1 MKNLPPVLC
10 KADPTNEPLWIM
22 SLKPLIDQGDAA
34 VSFSVQP
41 HEPFSKEQCEPSGR
55 LSTIDQKKKQENRRN
70 LIMEEGKQQKKSK
83 CTIVLETIP
92 LKLFFNVRILIG
104 LIYFHSH

>member
-1 MKNLPPVLC
+1 MN
-10 KADPTNEPLWIM
+10 
-22 SLKPLIDQGDAA
+22 
-34 VSFSVQP
+34 
-41 HEPFSKEQCEPSGR
+41 
-55 LSTIDQKKKQENRRN
+55 QKKKQENRRN

-104 LIYFHSH
+104 LTYLFPQSLKKVNTLLLELLDTLQCCH

>member
-1 MKNLPPVLC
+1 M
-10 KADPTNEPLWIM
+10 
-22 SLKPLIDQGDAA
+22 
-34 VSFSVQP
+34 
-41 HEPFSKEQCEPSGR
+41 
-55 LSTIDQKKKQENRRN
+55 DQKKKQENRRN